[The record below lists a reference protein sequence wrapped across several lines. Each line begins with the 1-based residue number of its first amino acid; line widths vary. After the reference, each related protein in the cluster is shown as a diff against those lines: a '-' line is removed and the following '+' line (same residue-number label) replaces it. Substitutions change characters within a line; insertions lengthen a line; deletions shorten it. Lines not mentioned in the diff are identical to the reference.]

1 VLTRRAALLSGA
13 ATVLAACGS
22 SSGGKS
28 VSDAATGDLKVVV
41 TNATDLK
48 DKPVLQV
55 TPGTPPTTLQ
65 KTDLVVGTG
74 KEATAADTVEVQYL
88 GAHATNGKEFDSSWA
103 HGGATSFPLGQV
115 VPGFRDGISGMKV
128 GGRSLLIMPPADGYG
143 AAGSPPVIGPNETLI
158 FVVDLIAIQ

>member
-1 VLTRRAALLSGA
+1 MSAEPTASAAAGA
-13 ATVLAACGS
+13 
-22 SSGGKS
+22 
-28 VSDAATGDLKVVV
+28 LKVVV
-41 TNATDLK
+41 TNATDTK
-48 DKPVLQV
+48 DKPVLVV

-74 KEATAADTVEVQYL
+74 KEATTADTVEVQYL

-103 HGGATSFPLGQV
+103 HGGPTSFPLNQV
-115 VPGFRDGISGMKV
+115 VPGFRDGIAGMKV